1 MKQITHSIGGQ
12 DRILDVGKMWFT
24 KFYGESTSSDPL
36 FMSELLGKPDKQFEF
51 ICGLVY
57 AGINCYNKVVNNG
70 EFVSLETIPDNNG
83 VYTSTAPKNTSGSFT
98 LGTGVVRTEEQRTT
112 VSSRRRVV

>member
-24 KFYGESTSSDPL
+24 KFFGESTSSDPL

-70 EFVSLETIPDNNG
+70 EFVSLETVHDWVG
-83 VYTSTAPKNTSGSFT
+83 VMDQSEAASLIGKFAEVNK
-98 LGTGVVRTEEQRTT
+98 VQEQGEK
-112 VSSRRRVV
+112 